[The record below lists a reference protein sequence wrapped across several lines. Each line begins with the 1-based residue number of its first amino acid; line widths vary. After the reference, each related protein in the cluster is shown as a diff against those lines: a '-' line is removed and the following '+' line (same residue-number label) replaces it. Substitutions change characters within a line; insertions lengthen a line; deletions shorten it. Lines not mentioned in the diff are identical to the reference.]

1 METIANKTKE
11 NRENMKKLTI
21 PYFQT
26 ETFGAVDG
34 PGVRYVVF
42 VQGCYYRCLFCHN
55 PESWDLNKKVK
66 KFTTDEIIE
75 KYKHNIEFYKNGG
88 ITISGGDP
96 TIHLDFLIELAKKC
110 YKQNISLAIDT
121 SGVNFRKATESKHKT
136 ICKYKP
142 LWIVDI
148 KQINPKKH
156 KELVGI
162 AEQREINLIKF
173 LEANKQQF
181 WVRQVLVPKYTD
193 DKDDLIKL
201 GEFIGSL
208 KYMKRFEL
216 LPYHNMAIPK
226 YKELNIKYLLSHIKS
241 PTKKQIKN
249 AMEYI
254 KQGWKK

>member
-1 METIANKTKE
+1 
-11 NRENMKKLTI
+11 MKKLTI

-55 PESWDLNKKVK
+55 PESWDLNRKVK
-66 KFTTDEIIE
+66 RFTADEIIE

-96 TIHLDFLIELAKKC
+96 TVYLDFLIELARKC
-110 YKQNISLAIDT
+110 YEQDISLAIDT
-121 SGVNFRKATESKHKT
+121 SGVNFTKSTESKHKR

-173 LEANKQQF
+173 LETNKQRF
-181 WVRQVLVPKYTD
+181 WVRQVLLPKYTD
-193 DKDDLIKL
+193 NKEDLIKL
-201 GEFIGSL
+201 GKFIGSL
-208 KYMKRFEL
+208 KYIERFEL

-226 YKELNIKYLLSHIKS
+226 YKELKIKYPLMGINPPKQ
-241 PTKKQIKN
+241 KQIQK

-254 KQGWKK
+254 KQGQRNKKQLWN